1 MTIHYDGILEY
12 GTFTLSD
19 FNTCLPKLN
28 RECHVCGETLYRY
41 SEKYPEQ
48 CLNEDCSECI

>member
-12 GTFTLSD
+12 GQFVLAD

-28 RECHVCGETLYRY
+28 RECHVCGEALYRY